1 MGAHHAGPA
10 SGVGI
15 TRRGH
20 GGGRGR
26 GRSEKKCV
34 PRLRGINQTEDGV
47 RKLRVTPQCQMRSS
61 ENRVAE
67 VFSAQ
72 IVIGHAMEFELHSV
86 AMITQWEVLS
96 VRVGWA
102 DLPAAS

>member
-1 MGAHHAGPA
+1 M
-10 SGVGI
+10 
-15 TRRGH
+15 
-20 GGGRGR
+20 
-26 GRSEKKCV
+26 
-34 PRLRGINQTEDGV
+34 PRLGGINQTEDGV

>member
-1 MGAHHAGPA
+1 M
-10 SGVGI
+10 V
-15 TRRGH
+15 
-20 GGGRGR
+20 GGGGG

-34 PRLRGINQTEDGV
+34 PRLGGINQTEDGL